1 MLGCALVWKVFLVIL
16 ADLDPIPPTAVAPS
30 YENEPVI
37 KTFPVRV
44 GAPSAIRISDS
55 SFTVMAWVFSAA
67 DAKDDEVQTVLA
79 AIDAKAKNTSL
90 HLQVRD
96 GKYVVAYDGSDC
108 KSSGARKKGV
118 WQRVAV
124 VYNKAKQTQSVIVD
138 GVVLGQCT
146 SKKPFGGTGEVFIGQ
161 GFEPATRWKGEIK
174 QVEIYTHALSL
185 AMINKKMSSGKY
197 MTITHAR
204 IQCLC
209 DWSRL

>member
-1 MLGCALVWKVFLVIL
+1 M
-16 ADLDPIPPTAVAPS
+16 APS

-67 DAKDDEVQTVLA
+67 DAKDGEVQTILA
-79 AIDAKAKNTSL
+79 AIDTTAKNTPL

-96 GKYVVAYDGSDC
+96 GKYVVGYDGSDC
-108 KSSGARKKGV
+108 KSSAARKKGV
-118 WQRVAV
+118 WQRVAF

-138 GVVLGQCT
+138 GVVAGQCT
-146 SKKPFGGTGEVFIGQ
+146 GRKPFGGTGEVFIGQ
-161 GFEPATRWKGEIK
+161 GFEPASRWKGEIK
-174 QVEIYTHALSL
+174 QVEIYNHALSQ

-197 MTITHAR
+197 MTTTRTR